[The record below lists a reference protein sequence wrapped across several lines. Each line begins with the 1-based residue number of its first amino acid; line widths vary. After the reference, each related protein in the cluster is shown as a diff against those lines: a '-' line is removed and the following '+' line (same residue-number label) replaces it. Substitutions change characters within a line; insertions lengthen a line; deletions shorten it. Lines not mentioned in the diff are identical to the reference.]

1 MMLLERGE
9 LRDLMEFRAK
19 EGNKILTLYL
29 NIDPLKPSNARGGF
43 KVVLQELLNKAEK
56 QAESQKEEELFAQE
70 RSLIERYVEHLIPKQ
85 KTLVAFLDTEDG
97 LQVMEQL
104 PVEIPNQVYFR
115 DYPVLRPILELLD
128 SSETYLLCSLDR
140 EKARFLRLF
149 LGTVTE
155 LKEISSQPPVKHRQT
170 SGTDHMR
177 SQMVLQRRAAAW
189 SNRFLKEAAEE
200 AWDLYE
206 KHAID
211 QLILAGTEE
220 AVSEF
225 RRILPRN
232 LSQRIIGQVKLPTNA
247 KPQDIMEACY
257 PIIKER
263 EQRAEEALVTDLVTS
278 AQKGDKAVLGVNAT
292 INAINEGR
300 VYLLIYP
307 NGYSIEGFRCSLCEV
322 ILDHI
327 PQDGK
332 CPYCQERCH
341 SIENLILEA
350 SEKVFEIGGKVIAIK
365 EPVQIEKLVNSGI
378 LGAFLR

>member
-1 MMLLERGE
+1 MLLERGE
-9 LRDLMEFRAK
+9 LRNLMEFRAK

-29 NIDPLKPSNARGGF
+29 NIDPLNPSNAKGGF
-43 KVVLQELLNKAEK
+43 KVVLQELLNKVGK
-56 QAESQKEEELFAQE
+56 QVKTTNEEEHFARE
-70 RSLIERYVEHLIPKQ
+70 RSLVERYVEHLIPKQ
-85 KTLVAFLDTEDG
+85 KTLVALLNTEDG
-97 LQVMEQL
+97 LEVIEQL
-104 PVEIPNQVYFR
+104 PVEIPSQVYYR
-115 DYPVLRPILELLD
+115 DYPVVRPILELLD
-128 SSETYLLCSLDR
+128 RSETYLLCSLDR
-140 EKARFLRLF
+140 EKARFSKIF

-155 LKEISSQPPVKHRQT
+155 LKEITSEPPVKHRQT

-189 SNRFLKEAAEE
+189 SNRFLKLAAEE
-200 AWDLYE
+200 AWDLYQ
-206 KHAID
+206 KYAID
-211 QLILAGTEE
+211 QLILSGTEE
-220 AVSEF
+220 ALSEF

-232 LSQRIIGQVKLPTNA
+232 LSEKIIGVVKLPTNA
-247 KPQDIMEACY
+247 KSQDILEACL
-257 PIIKER
+257 PLIRER
-263 EQRAEEALVTDLVTS
+263 EKAAEEALVTDLVTS

-307 NGYSIEGFRCSLCEV
+307 MGYSIEGFRCNLCEV

-332 CPYCQERCH
+332 CPYCQENCH
-341 SIENLILEA
+341 NIENLIFEA

-365 EPVQIEKLVNSGI
+365 EPENIQKLINSGI